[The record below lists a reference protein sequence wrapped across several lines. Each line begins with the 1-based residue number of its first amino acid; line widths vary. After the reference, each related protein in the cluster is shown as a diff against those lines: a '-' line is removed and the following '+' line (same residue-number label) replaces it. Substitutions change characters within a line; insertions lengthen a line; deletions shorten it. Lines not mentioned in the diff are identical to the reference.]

1 MRIVL
6 VVEYNGTE
14 YSGWQRQP
22 GLRTVQGVLEN
33 SISIVANHPVETS
46 CSGRTD
52 KGVHAFQQFVH
63 FDSDAV
69 RDEDS
74 WLRGINSNLPS
85 TIKVRDVVFSNPE
98 FHARHS
104 SNARTYHYYIY
115 NNKTSSALFSNNL
128 AWFPKKL
135 NIPAMQEACSLLVGT
150 HDFSSFR
157 SSECQAKSPVKT
169 IINLNIIERPNNI
182 IVITVTANS
191 FLYNMVR
198 NIVGLLLMIGDGR
211 YKPSYAKEILELRN
225 RNNGV
230 KKADPH
236 GLYFIV
242 SHYDA
247 YPNYLFEKYL
257 F

>member
-104 SNARTYHYYIY
+104 SNARTPRRDQALDQSGSDPSVAKVALG
-115 NNKTSSALFSNNL
+115 NLWSAR
-128 AWFPKKL
+128 P
-135 NIPAMQEACSLLVGT
+135 CG
-150 HDFSSFR
+150 
-157 SSECQAKSPVKT
+157 CQSQQQ
-169 IINLNIIERPNNI
+169 I
-182 IVITVTANS
+182 S
-191 FLYNMVR
+191 
-198 NIVGLLLMIGDGR
+198 
-211 YKPSYAKEILELRN
+211 
-225 RNNGV
+225 
-230 KKADPH
+230 
-236 GLYFIV
+236 
-242 SHYDA
+242 
-247 YPNYLFEKYL
+247 
-257 F
+257 